1 MWFSCEIATFLCHLF
16 GAFIFNLKVFFLK
29 NSNHSHSAPF
39 KRNVFIYKKTQ
50 ETRGMLGIC
59 IPERSII
66 DIYVISCWRT
76 VSVSPL
82 KASESVCYFL
92 CRRLCDF
99 LLWIFL
105 LKMETR
111 LSTIKSCRYSHDM
124 MSLHLSS
131 SPLFPLLL
139 LTSRHAWNP
148 IIFRIC
154 FIMLELRSMLNNAW
168 RYRPP
173 SLPLLSPAICTKW
186 FKVDEVNG

>member
-16 GAFIFNLKVFFLK
+16 GAFIFNLKVFLLK

-92 CRRLCDF
+92 CRQ
-99 LLWIFL
+99 LWLPVVNISVKDGNTPVCNKVL
-105 LKMETR
+105 QILAW
-111 LSTIKSCRYSHDM
+111 YDV
-124 MSLHLSS
+124 S
-131 SPLFPLLL
+131 SPF
-139 LTSRHAWNP
+139 
-148 IIFRIC
+148 F
-154 FIMLELRSMLNNAW
+154 
-168 RYRPP
+168 
-173 SLPLLSPAICTKW
+173 LSPFSSPPPHQPTCMKSDH
-186 FKVDEVNG
+186 F